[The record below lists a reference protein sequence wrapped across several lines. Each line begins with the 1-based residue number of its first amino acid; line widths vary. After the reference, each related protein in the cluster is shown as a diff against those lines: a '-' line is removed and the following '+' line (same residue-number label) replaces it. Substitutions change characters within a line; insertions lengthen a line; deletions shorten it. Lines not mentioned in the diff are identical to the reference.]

1 MNTRDSS
8 WRRAQE
14 SARRNAT
21 KGRLLVKIFYARP
34 VGRALR
40 RYLESNG
47 NVLAGG
53 VAYYSLASIAAALVL
68 AVTIASFVVIGNET
82 MRDGIVDFL
91 GNAIPGIFTTDDGQ
105 TGLIDPSTLS
115 PTPMSGVVGLIAF
128 LVLIYTATRY
138 MRGMRA
144 ATQTMLGK
152 ASAKVIPG
160 TLSDVIALVALA
172 LTAVVAAGFQ
182 IVAGSLANHV
192 AGWIGGA
199 DLTAATVRAV
209 AAVAGLAANV
219 AFVAIVFLV
228 LGSARAPAKILVP
241 TIGLT
246 ALAIAV
252 LQLASSYFVTAASSN
267 TVLAPFAAVIAVLL
281 FVDFASRGMLIAA
294 AWIGAAAGGAV
305 GNVAVGLLPSPAR
318 RTRKTVT
325 TRRATGSKEPPSTS
339 QGDV

>member
-115 PTPMSGVVGLIAF
+115 PTPMSGVVGLIAAGIGWLATGSF
-128 LVLIYTATRY
+128 NHDTAITW
-138 MRGMRA
+138 G
-144 ATQTMLGK
+144 
-152 ASAKVIPG
+152 S
-160 TLSDVIALVALA
+160 
-172 LTAVVAAGFQ
+172 VAAGLG
-182 IVAGSLANHV
+182 VV
-192 AGWIGGA
+192 W
-199 DLTAATVRAV
+199 T
-209 AAVAGLAANV
+209 
-219 AFVAIVFLV
+219 LV
-228 LGSARAPAKILVP
+228 LALG
-241 TIGLT
+241 
-246 ALAIAV
+246 ALAKKAH
-252 LQLASSYFVTAASSN
+252 
-267 TVLAPFAAVIAVLL
+267 
-281 FVDFASRGMLIAA
+281 
-294 AWIGAAAGGAV
+294 
-305 GNVAVGLLPSPAR
+305 GL
-318 RTRKTVT
+318 
-325 TRRATGSKEPPSTS
+325 
-339 QGDV
+339 